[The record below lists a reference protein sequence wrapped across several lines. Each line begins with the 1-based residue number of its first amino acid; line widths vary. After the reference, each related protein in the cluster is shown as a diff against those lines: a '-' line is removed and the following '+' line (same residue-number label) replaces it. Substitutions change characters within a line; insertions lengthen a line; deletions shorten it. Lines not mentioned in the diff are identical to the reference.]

1 MADNPDRSTLEDTHV
16 TGPQDRPDHPDQP
29 TWVPRLAIE
38 AAHHDQLV
46 EHGGLQGIRD
56 KNALEAALARPQQRR
71 HYEPHTD
78 LAALAAAYAFG
89 IATAHPFADGNKRTA
104 YVTAE
109 VFLALNGY
117 TVSWSDAEVVE
128 TMLAVA
134 AKEMAEGELASWF
147 RTGLATLP
155 PDKGE

>member
-1 MADNPDRSTLEDTHV
+1 MASNPDRDTHKADARDQ
-16 TGPQDRPDHPDQP
+16 THRPDEPI
-29 TWVPRLAIE
+29 WVPRLAVE
-38 AAHHDQLV
+38 AVHHDQLV

-56 KNALEAALARPQQRR
+56 GNALKAVLARPQQRR
-71 HYEPHTD
+71 HYEPDTD

-89 IATAHPFADGNKRTA
+89 IATGHPFADGNKRTA

-134 AKEMAEGELASWF
+134 AREMTEDELVSWF
-147 RTGLATLP
+147 RTGLEALP
-155 PDKGE
+155 PGEAE